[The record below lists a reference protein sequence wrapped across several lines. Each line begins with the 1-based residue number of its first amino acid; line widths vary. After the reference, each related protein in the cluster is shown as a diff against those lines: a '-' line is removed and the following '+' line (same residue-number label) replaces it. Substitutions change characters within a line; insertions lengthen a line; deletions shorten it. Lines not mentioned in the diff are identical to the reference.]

1 MSDQKPAVRR
11 RAVLQTAAGLALAP
25 AVLRITAEAA
35 APETPD
41 GRPGDFDFLTGEWK
55 ISHRRLKAPGEWDV
69 FEGEATCWSIIG
81 GVGHVEE
88 LRIPAR
94 DFSGTGLRF
103 LDLGTKVWSDYWV
116 NAKSG
121 ALGAAGLTGRFE
133 DGVGLFTAEDVDAEG
148 KPIRVRGVWDQITGR
163 SHRWRQG
170 VSRDGG
176 ASWEDNWFMD
186 WVKA

>member
-1 MSDQKPAVRR
+1 MTSPSTRLLRRTVLKGAAALAAAGVPALAAAATPAV
-11 RAVLQTAAGLALAP
+11 
-25 AVLRITAEAA
+25 
-35 APETPD
+35 

-55 ISHRRLKAPGEWDV
+55 ISHRRLKAPGDWDV

-103 LDLGTKVWSDYWV
+103 LDMETRIWSDFWV
-116 NAKSG
+116 NARSG
-121 ALGAAGLTGRFE
+121 VLGAAGLTGGFA
-133 DGVGLFTAEDVDAEG
+133 DGVGLFTAEDVDG
-148 KPIRVRGVWDQITGR
+148 DTPIRVRGVWDRITGQ

-176 ASWEDNWFMD
+176 VTWDDSWFMD
-186 WVKA
+186 WTKV

>member
-1 MSDQKPAVRR
+1 M
-11 RAVLQTAAGLALAP
+11 
-25 AVLRITAEAA
+25 
-35 APETPD
+35 
-41 GRPGDFDFLTGEWK
+41 
-55 ISHRRLKAPGEWDV
+55 
-69 FEGEATCWSIIG
+69 
-81 GVGHVEE
+81 
-88 LRIPAR
+88 
-94 DFSGTGLRF
+94 
-103 LDLGTKVWSDYWV
+103 

>member
-25 AVLRITAEAA
+25 AVLRATAEAA

-103 LDLGTKVWSDYWV
+103 LDLGTKV
-116 NAKSG
+116 G
-121 ALGAAGLTGRFE
+121 RTTG
-133 DGVGLFTAEDVDAEG
+133 
-148 KPIRVRGVWDQITGR
+148 
-163 SHRWRQG
+163 
-170 VSRDGG
+170 
-176 ASWEDNWFMD
+176 
-186 WVKA
+186 